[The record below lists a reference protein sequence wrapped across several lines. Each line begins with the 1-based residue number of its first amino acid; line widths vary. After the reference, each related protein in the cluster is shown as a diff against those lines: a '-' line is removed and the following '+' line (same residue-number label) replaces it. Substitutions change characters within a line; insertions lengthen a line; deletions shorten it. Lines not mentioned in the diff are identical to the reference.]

1 MTRPTASGRNTSA
14 IHIDFMIGSD
24 EVEVTGVTRRRGEV
38 PLLRDGAW
46 QI

>member
-1 MTRPTASGRNTSA
+1 M
-14 IHIDFMIGSD
+14 DFMVGSN
-24 EVEVTGVTRRRGEV
+24 EVAVTGVRRDGAEI

>member
-1 MTRPTASGRNTSA
+1 MNSSEL
-14 IHIDFMIGSD
+14 HIDFMIGSN
-24 EVEVTGVTRRRGEV
+24 EVAVTGRLRDGAEV